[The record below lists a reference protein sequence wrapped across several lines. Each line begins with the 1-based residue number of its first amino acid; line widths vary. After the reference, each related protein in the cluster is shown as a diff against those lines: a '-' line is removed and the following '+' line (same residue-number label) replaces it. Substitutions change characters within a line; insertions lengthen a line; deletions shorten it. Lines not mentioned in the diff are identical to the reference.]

1 MIWLLPQRLARVCNS
16 NWWSDGEWGEDGEKG
31 DRWSGDGELEEGET
45 DLREKVEKEECKMK
59 EKEENGL
66 KKSKKRAS
74 TTSSRRRKR
83 RRIEGGKQQQR
94 RIEFEAVKEANQ
106 EQEKDIG
113 LNETNEALRD
123 SLRSPQGEEFY
134 ISGATTAMQFF
145 KLVTAFTLTW
155 SLFISVC
162 IDANSVTTHTHN
174 SEESSPMRGS
184 TAASTLP

>member
-1 MIWLLPQRLARVCNS
+1 MES
-16 NWWSDGEWGEDGEKG
+16 EEK
-31 DRWSGDGELEEGET
+31 
-45 DLREKVEKEECKMK
+45 REKRETGEVAMGSWRRERQIW
-59 EKEENGL
+59 GRRQR
-66 KKSKKRAS
+66 KRS
-74 TTSSRRRKR
+74 VRWRKR
-83 RRIEGGKQQQR
+83 RRMDLKRAKREHQLHHQEGGRGGSIEGGKQQQQ

-155 SLFISVC
+155 SLFIPVC
-162 IDANSVTTHTHN
+162 INENSVTTHTHN
-174 SEESSPMRGS
+174 SEESSPTRGS
-184 TAASTLP
+184 AAASTLP